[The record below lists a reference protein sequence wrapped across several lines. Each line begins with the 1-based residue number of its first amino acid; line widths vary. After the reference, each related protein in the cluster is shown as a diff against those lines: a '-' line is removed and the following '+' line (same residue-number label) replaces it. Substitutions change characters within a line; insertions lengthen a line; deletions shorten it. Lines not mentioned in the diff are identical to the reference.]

1 VPVNGTLEERAPARD
16 NTDRKDMAGE
26 KEIRTKIASVKN
38 MQKITSAME
47 KVAASKIRK
56 AQQQMEASRPYAER
70 VRRVVGHLAFANP
83 DYKHP
88 FLTEREAQRVGY
100 IVISTDRGLCG
111 GLNANLFKTVIG
123 EISRWQAED
132 VKVDLA
138 LVGAKAVQF
147 FRRMGGSVVG
157 TASHLGDRPTVNDL
171 IGSIKIML
179 DSYSEGTIDR
189 LFLVHNEFV
198 NSMTQTPDVKQLL
211 PTAGIA
217 KDGDELQK
225 HWDYIYE
232 PGADELLDDVLMRYI
247 ESQVYRGAVENFAC
261 EMAAKMVAMKS
272 ATDNAGEIID
282 GLQLQYNKARQAA
295 ITQEIS
301 EIVGG
306 AAAVSG

>member
-1 VPVNGTLEERAPARD
+1 
-16 NTDRKDMAGE
+16 MAGE
-26 KEIRTKIASVKN
+26 KEIRSKIRSVQN
-38 MQKITSAME
+38 MRKITKAME
-47 KVAASKIRK
+47 MVAASKIRK
-56 AQQQMEASRPYAER
+56 AQKQMEASRPYADR
-70 VRRVVGHLAFANP
+70 IRRVIGHLSHANP

-88 FLTEREAQRVGY
+88 WLDEREVRRVGY
-100 IVISTDRGLCG
+100 ILISTDRGLCG
-111 GLNANLFKTVIG
+111 GLNVNMFKTVIG
-123 EISRWQAED
+123 ELQQWSDKNVE
-132 VKVDLA
+132 VDLV

-147 FRRMGGSVVG
+147 FRRLGGRVVG
-157 TASHLGDRPTVNDL
+157 SATHLGDRPHVNDL

-179 DSYSEGTIDR
+179 DSYSDGNIDR
-189 LFLVHNEFV
+189 VFLVHNEFV
-198 NSMTQTPDVKQLL
+198 NTMSQKPRVKTIL
-211 PTAGIA
+211 PVSAI
-217 KDGDELQK
+217 DLGDETLQD

-232 PGADELLDDVLMRYI
+232 PDAVDLLDDVLMRYI

-282 GLQLQYNKARQAA
+282 KLQLAYNKARQAA

>member
-1 VPVNGTLEERAPARD
+1 
-16 NTDRKDMAGE
+16 MAGE
-26 KEIRTKIASVKN
+26 KEIRSKIASVKN

-56 AQQQMEASRPYAER
+56 AQKQMEASRPYAER
-70 VRRVVGHLAFANP
+70 IRRVIGHLAHANP

-88 FLTEREAQRVGY
+88 FLTEREASRVGY

-123 EISRWQAED
+123 ELQKWNDEK
-132 VKVDLA
+132 VEVDLA
-138 LVGAKAVQF
+138 LVGAKAVAF
-147 FRRMGGSVVG
+147 FRRMGGNVVG
-157 TASHLGDRPTVNDL
+157 TATHLGDKPSVNDL

-179 DSYSEGTIDR
+179 DSYSDGKIDR
-189 LFLVHNEFV
+189 LFLVNNIFISAMSQKPV
-198 NSMTQTPDVKQLL
+198 VTQLL
-211 PTAGIA
+211 PASGI
-217 KDGDELQK
+217 GEDEESLQA

-232 PGADELLDDVLMRYI
+232 PDAGELLEDVLMRYI
-247 ESQVYRGAVENFAC
+247 ESQVYRGAVENFAS

-282 GLQLQYNKARQAA
+282 KLQLEYNKARQAA

>member
-1 VPVNGTLEERAPARD
+1 
-16 NTDRKDMAGE
+16 MAGA
-26 KEIRTKIASVKN
+26 KEIRSKIASVKN

-56 AQQQMEASRPYAER
+56 AQKQMEASRPYAER
-70 VRRVVGHLAFANP
+70 IRRVVGHLAHANP

-88 FLTEREAQRVGY
+88 FLTEREVSRVGY

-111 GLNANLFKTVIG
+111 GLNANLFKAMIG
-123 EISRWQAED
+123 EIARWQAEK
-132 VKVDLA
+132 VAVDLA
-138 LVGAKAVQF
+138 LVGAKAVAF
-147 FRRMGGSVVG
+147 FRRMGGNVVG
-157 TASHLGDRPTVNDL
+157 TATHLGDKPQINDL

-179 DSYSEGTIDR
+179 DSYSDGKIDR
-189 LFLVHNEFV
+189 LYLVHNEFV
-198 NSMTQTPDVKQLL
+198 NSMTQRPGVVQLL
-211 PTAGIA
+211 PASGVGT
-217 KDGDELQK
+217 DQEDLQA

-232 PGADELLDDVLMRYI
+232 PDAGELLEQVLSRYI

-272 ATDNAGEIID
+272 ATDNAGEIIE
-282 GLQLQYNKARQAA
+282 GLQLKYNKARQAA

>member
-1 VPVNGTLEERAPARD
+1 V
-16 NTDRKDMAGE
+16 AGE
-26 KEIRTKIASVKN
+26 KEIRSKIASVKN

-56 AQQQMEASRPYAER
+56 AQKQMEESRPYAQR
-70 VRRVVGHLAFANP
+70 IRRVIGHLSHANP

-88 FLTEREAQRVGY
+88 FLIEREAKRVGL
-100 IVISTDRGLCG
+100 IIISTDRGLCG
-111 GLNANLFKTVIG
+111 GLNANLFKNAIG
-123 EISRWQAED
+123 EIAKWQGEGAE
-132 VKVDLA
+132 VDLA

-147 FRRMGGSVVG
+147 FRRMGGNVVG
-157 TASHLGDRPTVNDL
+157 TATHLGDRPSVNDL
-171 IGSIKIML
+171 IGAITIML
-179 DSYSEGTIDR
+179 QSYEEGTIDR
-189 LFLVHNEFV
+189 LYLVHNEFV
-198 NSMTQTPDVKQLL
+198 SAMSQKPEVTTLL
-211 PTAGIA
+211 PVSQIDLG
-217 KDGDELQK
+217 EESL
-225 HWDYIYE
+225 HENWDYIYE
-232 PGADELLDDVLMRYI
+232 PYAGELLDEVLTRYI

-282 GLQLQYNKARQAA
+282 GLQLEYNKARQAA

>member
-1 VPVNGTLEERAPARD
+1 MEE
-16 NTDRKDMAGE
+16 
-26 KEIRTKIASVKN
+26 
-38 MQKITSAME
+38 
-47 KVAASKIRK
+47 
-56 AQQQMEASRPYAER
+56 SRPYAER
-70 VRRVVGHLAFANP
+70 IRRVIGHLSQANP

-88 FLTEREAQRVGY
+88 FLLEREAKRVGM
-100 IVISTDRGLCG
+100 IIISTDRGLCG

-123 EISRWQAED
+123 EIAKWQEEG
-132 VKVDLA
+132 VEVDLA

-147 FRRMGGSVVG
+147 FRRMGGNVVG
-157 TASHLGDRPTVNDL
+157 TATHLGDRPSVNDL
-171 IGSIKIML
+171 IGAITIML
-179 DSYSEGTIDR
+179 QSYEEGKIDR

-198 NSMTQTPDVKQLL
+198 NSMTQKPVVPCLL
-211 PTAGIA
+211 PVSAI
-217 KDGDELQK
+217 DLGDEHLQA

-232 PGADELLDDVLMRYI
+232 PDAGELLDDVLTRYI

-272 ATDNAGEIID
+272 ATDNAGDIID
-282 GLQLQYNKARQAA
+282 GLQLDYNKARQAA

>member
-1 VPVNGTLEERAPARD
+1 MP
-16 NTDRKDMAGE
+16 GE

-56 AQQQMEASRPYAER
+56 AQLQMEASRPYAER
-70 VRRVVGHLAFANP
+70 IRRVIGHLAHANP

-88 FLTEREAQRVGY
+88 FLTERKVKRVGY

-111 GLNANLFKTVIG
+111 GLNVNLFKTMIG
-123 EISRWQAED
+123 EIADWQGED
-132 VKVDLA
+132 VKIDLA
-138 LVGAKAVQF
+138 LVGAKAVAF
-147 FRRMGGSVVG
+147 FRRLGGNVVG
-157 TASHLGDRPTVNDL
+157 TATHLGDKPSINDL
-171 IGSIKIML
+171 LGSIKIML
-179 DSYSEGTIDR
+179 DSYSEGKIDR
-189 LFLVHNEFV
+189 LFLVHNEFI
-198 NSMTQTPDVKQLL
+198 NSMTQKPEVVQLL
-211 PTAGIA
+211 PASGI
-217 KDGDELQK
+217 GRDEENLQA

-232 PGADELLDDVLMRYI
+232 PDASELLDDVLMRYI

-282 GLQLQYNKARQAA
+282 KLQLQYNKARQAA

-306 AAAVSG
+306 AAAVSS